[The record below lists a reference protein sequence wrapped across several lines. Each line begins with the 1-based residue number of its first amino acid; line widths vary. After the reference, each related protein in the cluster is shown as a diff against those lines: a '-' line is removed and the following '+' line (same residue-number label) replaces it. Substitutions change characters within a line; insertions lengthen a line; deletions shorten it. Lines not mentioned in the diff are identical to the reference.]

1 MKKLLCIVMTLLLLC
16 TALPGLAA
24 PEASKPAPD
33 APRTEPV
40 QEPAAV
46 TGPAQDGT
54 LTVTGSA
61 AITAAPDRASISVGV
76 NETAAEVSQAQ
87 TAANAKVNA
96 IVEAAK
102 ALGVEESKIS
112 TSNYS
117 IFPQTEYDA
126 DTGRSVLVGYQVS
139 NTVTINLEDFSLLD
153 RVIDEAVAA
162 GANEMYGIAFDVSTR
177 SELYRQALEQAVQA
191 AADKAQ
197 LMAAAAGM
205 EIASIEEIRE
215 VGGISVSSGRGAYM
229 NATDAVAAAEE
240 AGATAIQGGELSVSA
255 QVELVYRVQAR

>member
-33 APRTEPV
+33 APQAEPG
-40 QEPAAV
+40 QEPA
-46 TGPAQDGT
+46 PAQNGT

-96 IVEAAK
+96 IVEAVK

-139 NTVTINLEDFSLLD
+139 NTVTINLRTSPCW
-153 RVIDEAVAA
+153 I
-162 GANEMYGIAFDVSTR
+162 G
-177 SELYRQALEQAVQA
+177 
-191 AADKAQ
+191 
-197 LMAAAAGM
+197 
-205 EIASIEEIRE
+205 
-215 VGGISVSSGRGAYM
+215 
-229 NATDAVAAAEE
+229 
-240 AGATAIQGGELSVSA
+240 
-255 QVELVYRVQAR
+255 

>member
-33 APRTEPV
+33 APRTEPA
-40 QEPAAV
+40 QEPAAA
-46 TGPAQDGT
+46 PAQDGS

-87 TAANAKVNA
+87 TTANAKVNA
-96 IVEAAK
+96 IVEAVK

-162 GANEMYGIAFDVSTR
+162 GANEMYGITFDVSTR

-197 LMAAAAGM
+197 LMAAAAGV
-205 EIASIEEIRE
+205 EIVCIEEIRE

-229 NATDAVAAAEE
+229 NATDAVAMAEE

>member
-33 APRTEPV
+33 APQAEPV
-40 QEPAAV
+40 QEPAAA
-46 TGPAQDGT
+46 PAQDGS

-87 TAANAKVNA
+87 TTANAKVNA
-96 IVEAAK
+96 IVEAVK

-126 DTGRSVLVGYQVS
+126 DAGRSVLVGYQVS

-153 RVIDEAVAA
+153 QVIDEAVAA
-162 GANEMYGIAFDVSTR
+162 GANEMYGITFDVSTR

-197 LMAAAAGM
+197 LMAAAAGV

-229 NATDAVAAAEE
+229 NATDAVASAEE

>member
-24 PEASKPAPD
+24 PEAAKPAPD

-40 QEPAAV
+40 QESAAA
-46 TGPAQDGT
+46 PAQDGS

-96 IVEAAK
+96 IVEAVK

-162 GANEMYGIAFDVSTR
+162 GANEMYGITFDVSTR

-229 NATDAVAAAEE
+229 NATDAVAMAEE

>member
-16 TALPGLAA
+16 AALPGLAA

-33 APRTEPV
+33 APQAEPV

-87 TAANAKVNA
+87 TTANAKVNA
-96 IVEAAK
+96 IVEAVK

-162 GANEMYGIAFDVSTR
+162 GANETYGITFDVSTR
-177 SELYRQALEQAVQA
+177 RELYRQALEQAVQA

-229 NATDAVAAAEE
+229 NATDAVAMAEE